1 MITKETLERIS
12 NCTNI
17 TNSITIKYPITM
29 AVSDSRDLV
38 MRIDLSDMEEFDRP
52 VSFFNR
58 LSNFL
63 CITKL
68 YDDFKI
74 NVHDNIITIQD
85 ANSKSST
92 DFIESYAELMTDY
105 NFDEE
110 QFTKTENAV
119 SIQEFELTANEV
131 KKLKTAGGTLQN
143 IEKLIIE
150 NQGEE
155 LKIKLKSSNIA
166 ARVDDCFTIVK
177 DIPST
182 KQFNISIPFSNFT
195 KLSNQNYKFFVKYN
209 SKNNSYRV
217 LIHNLDNDK
226 IKLLLSVNFY

>member
-29 AVSDSRDLV
+29 AVSDSRDMV

-131 KKLKTAGGTLQN
+131 KKLKTAGSTLQN

>member
-29 AVSDSRDLV
+29 AVSDSRDMV

-195 KLSNQNYKFFVKYN
+195 KLSNQNYKLFVKYN

-217 LIHNLDNDK
+217 LIHSLDNDK

>member
-29 AVSDSRDLV
+29 AVSDSRDMV
-38 MRIDLSDMEEFDRP
+38 MRIDLSDMEEFNRP

>member
-29 AVSDSRDLV
+29 AVSDSRDMV
-38 MRIDLSDMEEFDRP
+38 MRIDLSDMEEFERP

-177 DIPST
+177 DIPSI

-195 KLSNQNYKFFVKYN
+195 KLSNQNYKFFIKYN

>member
-29 AVSDSRDLV
+29 AVSDSRDMV

-177 DIPST
+177 DIPSN

>member
-29 AVSDSRDLV
+29 AVSDSRDMV

-105 NFDEE
+105 NFDGE

-131 KKLKTAGGTLQN
+131 KKLKTAG
-143 IEKLIIE
+143 
-150 NQGEE
+150 
-155 LKIKLKSSNIA
+155 S
-166 ARVDDCFTIVK
+166 
-177 DIPST
+177 
-182 KQFNISIPFSNFT
+182 PFF
-195 KLSNQNYKFFVKYN
+195 
-209 SKNNSYRV
+209 
-217 LIHNLDNDK
+217 I
-226 IKLLLSVNFY
+226 

>member
-29 AVSDSRDLV
+29 AVSDSRDMV

-119 SIQEFELTANEV
+119 SIIEFELTANEV
-131 KKLKTAGGTLQN
+131 KKLKTAGSTLQN

-177 DIPST
+177 DIPSN

>member
-29 AVSDSRDLV
+29 AVSDSRDMV

-119 SIQEFELTANEV
+119 SIIEFELTANEV

-177 DIPST
+177 DIPSN

-209 SKNNSYRV
+209 TKNNSYRV

>member
-29 AVSDSRDLV
+29 AVSDSRDMV

-209 SKNNSYRV
+209 SNNNSYRV

>member
-29 AVSDSRDLV
+29 AVSDSRDMV

>member
-29 AVSDSRDLV
+29 AVSDSRDMV

-74 NVHDNIITIQD
+74 NAHDNIITIQD

>member
-1 MITKETLERIS
+1 
-12 NCTNI
+12 
-17 TNSITIKYPITM
+17 M
-29 AVSDSRDLV
+29 AVSDSRDMV

>member
-29 AVSDSRDLV
+29 AVSDSRDMV
-38 MRIDLSDMEEFDRP
+38 MRIDLSDMEEFDSP

-119 SIQEFELTANEV
+119 SIIEFELTANEV
-131 KKLKTAGGTLQN
+131 KKLKTAGSTLQN

-177 DIPST
+177 DIPSN

>member
-29 AVSDSRDLV
+29 AVSDSRDMV

-58 LSNFL
+58 LSNFV

>member
-29 AVSDSRDLV
+29 AVSDSRDMV

-92 DFIESYAELMTDY
+92 DFIESYAELMADY

>member
-1 MITKETLERIS
+1 MITKETLDRIS

-29 AVSDSRDLV
+29 AVSDSRDMV

-119 SIQEFELTANEV
+119 SILEFELTANEV
-131 KKLKTAGGTLQN
+131 KKLKTAGSTLQN

-177 DIPST
+177 DIPSN

>member
-29 AVSDSRDLV
+29 AVSDSRDMV

-119 SIQEFELTANEV
+119 SIQEFDLTANEV

>member
-1 MITKETLERIS
+1 
-12 NCTNI
+12 
-17 TNSITIKYPITM
+17 M
-29 AVSDSRDLV
+29 AVSDSRDMV

-119 SIQEFELTANEV
+119 SILEFELTANEV
-131 KKLKTAGGTLQN
+131 KKLKTAGSTLQN

-177 DIPST
+177 DIPSA

>member
-1 MITKETLERIS
+1 
-12 NCTNI
+12 
-17 TNSITIKYPITM
+17 
-29 AVSDSRDLV
+29 
-38 MRIDLSDMEEFDRP
+38 
-52 VSFFNR
+52 
-58 LSNFL
+58 
-63 CITKL
+63 
-68 YDDFKI
+68 
-74 NVHDNIITIQD
+74 
-85 ANSKSST
+85 
-92 DFIESYAELMTDY
+92 MTDY

-131 KKLKTAGGTLQN
+131 EKLKTAGGTLQN

-177 DIPST
+177 DIPSN

>member
-29 AVSDSRDLV
+29 AVSDSRDMV

-182 KQFNISIPFSNFT
+182 KQFNISIPFGNFT

>member
-29 AVSDSRDLV
+29 AVSDSRDMV

-195 KLSNQNYKFFVKYN
+195 KLSNQSYKFFVKYN

>member
-29 AVSDSRDLV
+29 AVSDSRDMV

-131 KKLKTAGGTLQN
+131 KKLKTAGSTLQN

-195 KLSNQNYKFFVKYN
+195 KLSNQDYKFFVKYN

>member
-29 AVSDSRDLV
+29 AVSDSRDMV

-195 KLSNQNYKFFVKYN
+195 KLSNQNYKLFVKYN

>member
-29 AVSDSRDLV
+29 AVSDSRDMV

-195 KLSNQNYKFFVKYN
+195 KLSNQDYKFFVKYN

>member
-29 AVSDSRDLV
+29 AVSDSRDMV
-38 MRIDLSDMEEFDRP
+38 MRIDLSDTEEFDRP

>member
-1 MITKETLERIS
+1 
-12 NCTNI
+12 
-17 TNSITIKYPITM
+17 M
-29 AVSDSRDLV
+29 AVSDSRDMV

-195 KLSNQNYKFFVKYN
+195 KLSNQNYKLFVKYN

>member
-17 TNSITIKYPITM
+17 TNSITIKYPVTM
-29 AVSDSRDLV
+29 AVSDSRDMV

>member
-29 AVSDSRDLV
+29 AVSDSRDMV

-119 SIQEFELTANEV
+119 SILEFELTANEV